1 MPFFVGSLLSG
12 LADLL
17 LKFFG
22 KKGAKMAFFA
32 VYTALLI
39 AVLNGV
45 KDVVVNNFDI
55 SSFMTPTICYF
66 LNRLN
71 AFGLLSTYIAFISAN
86 WLKSKTV
93 QFWTSGN

>member
-1 MPFFVGSLLSG
+1 MFPIVGTLLSG
-12 LADLL
+12 LTDLL
-17 LKFFG
+17 MKFFG
-22 KKGAKMAFFA
+22 KQGAKIAFFA
-32 VYTALLI
+32 VYTVLLVT
-39 AVLNGV
+39 VLNGV
-45 KDVVVNNFDI
+45 KDVVLNNFDT

-86 WLKSKTV
+86 WLKKKTV